1 MTDVPIRLLP
11 LGNLAFHESKH
22 LGWLHSEASSEVKQR
37 IQGRALLP
45 ALQLPDVVPVVAG
58 LVSEGIL
65 RTPLFLP
72 ELPKHR
78 TEGGLGT
85 GGAPAP
91 GC

>member
-1 MTDVPIRLLP
+1 
-11 LGNLAFHESKH
+11 
-22 LGWLHSEASSEVKQR
+22 
-37 IQGRALLP
+37 
-45 ALQLPDVVPVVAG
+45 VVAG